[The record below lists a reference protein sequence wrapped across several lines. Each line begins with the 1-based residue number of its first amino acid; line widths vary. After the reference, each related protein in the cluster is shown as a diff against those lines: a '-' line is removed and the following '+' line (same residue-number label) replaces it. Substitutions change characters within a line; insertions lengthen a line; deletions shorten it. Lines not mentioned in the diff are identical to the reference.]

1 MYCSYCFYYLLFIG
15 SENVL
20 NEIDHQV
27 INIIARDSPV
37 MEGLPVTETILVPP
51 PQEQH
56 IHLDQVGKSFTV
68 LQPTTTVFT
77 TDNPEDPSQP
87 SISKIKEVSA
97 GSLERPKKIPF
108 RGHTKTPTRGQ
119 PHEDKQG
126 ALKEGLLIENL
137 RLRNKKLKLE
147 IRLLKE
153 QCRGTNLAYSDSD

>member
-27 INIIARDSPV
+27 INIIGRDSPV

-56 IHLDQVGKSFTV
+56 IHLDQVGKLFTV

-87 SISKIKEVSA
+87 SI
-97 GSLERPKKIPF
+97 
-108 RGHTKTPTRGQ
+108 
-119 PHEDKQG
+119 
-126 ALKEGLLIENL
+126 
-137 RLRNKKLKLE
+137 
-147 IRLLKE
+147 
-153 QCRGTNLAYSDSD
+153 